1 MSDAIKMTVSTIIIP
16 LVFTVI
22 LLHQTLSQKRY
33 NRIERASESLY
44 SYTQDLLI
52 INTCKKNLTFM
63 LSNFFKFLVR
73 TLQAVFEK

>member
-52 INTCKKNLTFM
+52 INTCKKKSHFHVIQLF
-63 LSNFFKFLVR
+63 
-73 TLQAVFEK
+73 QVFSADATNCF